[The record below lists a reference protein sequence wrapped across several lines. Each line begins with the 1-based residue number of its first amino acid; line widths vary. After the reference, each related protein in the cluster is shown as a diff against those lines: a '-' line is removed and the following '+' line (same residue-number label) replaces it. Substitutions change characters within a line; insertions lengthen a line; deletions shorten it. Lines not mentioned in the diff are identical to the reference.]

1 MPKYLI
7 ERHVPGAH
15 EMTPEELH
23 VAANKSCDALDY
35 LGPDVVWQQSFVTKD
50 TINCVYVG
58 RDEKIIREHARI
70 SGFPADRIQVI
81 EHEIGPAT
89 AEPRQPAPVTAT

>member
-15 EMTPEELH
+15 EMSPEELH

-35 LGPDVVWQQSFVTKD
+35 LGPDVEWQQSFVTKD
-50 TINCVYVG
+50 TINCVYIG
-58 RDEKIIREHARI
+58 RGEDIIREHARI

-81 EHEIGPAT
+81 EHEIGPST
-89 AEPRQPAPVTAT
+89 AEPRQPAPVTAG

>member
-15 EMTPEELH
+15 EMSPEELH
-23 VAANKSCDALDY
+23 VAANKSCDVLDF
-35 LGPDVVWQQSFVTKD
+35 LGPDVSWQQSFVTRD

-58 RDEKIIREHARI
+58 SDERIVREHARM
-70 SGFPADRIQVI
+70 SGFPISRMQVI
-81 EHEIGPAT
+81 EREISPAT
-89 AEPRQPAPVTAT
+89 AEPRQPAPVSPD